1 MDNGKVNIYIGG
13 ESTNRNKLFFDRIV
27 KYNFDKKTVIIA
39 PENKLYYYENKILNL
54 KKGINTNI
62 ELLSFSRMP
71 YILFKKT
78 KNRNNI
84 YIDEIIKEMYLSKII
99 EEEKKKT
106 NLIIFNN
113 DKLVKEIG
121 NIFSNIFENGI
132 QRDQIESYI
141 DKEENNILSLKM
153 KDILTIYDKYIEKKL
168 DKLDK
173 EEIYTKIFE
182 DIDNNNY
189 FDNADIYIVG
199 FNTFKE
205 IQLTNE
211 AQLQIKLS
219 LLSDKLIEQ
228 KKYKALKGK
237 SIVGIGGKF
246 SAGKSKFINSILNA
260 EEGILPE
267 DQNPTTSIP
276 TYLMYGEDEQILAYT
291 NENLN
296 ISLDKEAL
304 QALTHKF
311 FEKYKIGFSSFIN
324 SLIIFEPNMTYKD
337 LVFLDTPGYSK
348 ADFVQKNQKELT
360 DENKAYTQLRT
371 VNYLIWLMDIENGVL
386 TESDIDF
393 IQKLNLEEPIL
404 IVINKSDKKTN
415 QEIQNIVNIVEKT
428 AKNAGIKVFKVVAYS
443 SRNKEEWRN
452 TNKIQDYLK
461 LAMADK
467 KNRDDILEEIKRINI
482 SIFNEINRK
491 KEEKIQERNQ
501 LNDIIFKSN
510 DIMEIKTLVE
520 LYGEAMSEIHN
531 IKKCMNKYEFNIK
544 KLENELN
551 KHYNRG

>member
-1 MDNGKVNIYIGG
+1 MGIFDIDENTENLSDDNFVLKEN
-13 ESTNRNKLFFDRIV
+13 NKYLSDNKEAIKLISRILSIS
-27 KYNFDKKTVIIA
+27 KKDDISSKKII
-39 PENKLYYYENKILNL
+39 KKIDYML
-54 KKGINTNI
+54 NTNF
-62 ELLSFSRMP
+62 LS
-71 YILFKKT
+71 
-78 KNRNNI
+78 
-84 YIDEIIKEMYLSKII
+84 
-99 EEEKKKT
+99 
-106 NLIIFNN
+106 
-113 DKLVKEIG
+113 
-121 NIFSNIFENGI
+121 
-132 QRDQIESYI
+132 
-141 DKEENNILSLKM
+141 
-153 KDILTIYDKYIEKKL
+153 
-168 DKLDK
+168 
-173 EEIYTKIFE
+173 
-182 DIDNNNY
+182 
-189 FDNADIYIVG
+189 A
-199 FNTFKE
+199 FKE

>member
-1 MDNGKVNIYIGG
+1 MLD
-13 ESTNRNKLFFDRIV
+13 TNF
-27 KYNFDKKTVIIA
+27 
-39 PENKLYYYENKILNL
+39 
-54 KKGINTNI
+54 
-62 ELLSFSRMP
+62 LS
-71 YILFKKT
+71 
-78 KNRNNI
+78 
-84 YIDEIIKEMYLSKII
+84 
-99 EEEKKKT
+99 
-106 NLIIFNN
+106 
-113 DKLVKEIG
+113 V
-121 NIFSNIFENGI
+121 
-132 QRDQIESYI
+132 
-141 DKEENNILSLKM
+141 
-153 KDILTIYDKYIEKKL
+153 
-168 DKLDK
+168 
-173 EEIYTKIFE
+173 
-182 DIDNNNY
+182 
-189 FDNADIYIVG
+189 
-199 FNTFKE
+199 FKE

-324 SLIIFEPNMTYKD
+324 SLIIFEPNMNYKD

-348 ADFVQKNQKELT
+348 ADFVRKNQKELT

-461 LAMADK
+461 LAMTDK
-467 KNRDDILEEIKRINI
+467 KNRDDIFEEIKRINI

-544 KLENELN
+544 KLEDELN

>member
-1 MDNGKVNIYIGG
+1 
-13 ESTNRNKLFFDRIV
+13 
-27 KYNFDKKTVIIA
+27 
-39 PENKLYYYENKILNL
+39 
-54 KKGINTNI
+54 
-62 ELLSFSRMP
+62 
-71 YILFKKT
+71 
-78 KNRNNI
+78 
-84 YIDEIIKEMYLSKII
+84 
-99 EEEKKKT
+99 
-106 NLIIFNN
+106 
-113 DKLVKEIG
+113 
-121 NIFSNIFENGI
+121 
-132 QRDQIESYI
+132 
-141 DKEENNILSLKM
+141 
-153 KDILTIYDKYIEKKL
+153 
-168 DKLDK
+168 
-173 EEIYTKIFE
+173 
-182 DIDNNNY
+182 
-189 FDNADIYIVG
+189 
-199 FNTFKE
+199 
-205 IQLTNE
+205 
-211 AQLQIKLS
+211 
-219 LLSDKLIEQ
+219 
-228 KKYKALKGK
+228 
-237 SIVGIGGKF
+237 
-246 SAGKSKFINSILNA
+246 
-260 EEGILPE
+260 
-267 DQNPTTSIP
+267 
-276 TYLMYGEDEQILAYT
+276 
-291 NENLN
+291 
-296 ISLDKEAL
+296 
-304 QALTHKF
+304 
-311 FEKYKIGFSSFIN
+311 
-324 SLIIFEPNMTYKD
+324 
-337 LVFLDTPGYSK
+337 
-348 ADFVQKNQKELT
+348 
-360 DENKAYTQLRT
+360 
-371 VNYLIWLMDIENGVL
+371 MDIENGVL